1 MGSTTI
7 EQPKAPSAPTTADSV
22 KAYVANMPAMYQAQM
37 DWAPKIA
44 AQDVSMLQQY
54 LPQITA
60 LQQQL
65 QTQYAPQQAAQQWAL
80 QEQYA
85 PLMAAQQQ
93 QLQQQYEPGAYAATQ
108 NLGAMMTP
116 EYLSGQGAFNV
127 AQSPMMD
134 QLSSTMTPEWLT
146 GYSAQNAPGMDAAR
160 NRVVQQSRDAWADRG
175 LAQSGMSA
183 EDETRMVSEFEFPY
197 AMQQEQLT
205 QQTLAN
211 RMGQASALANNQLA
225 NQQNSWSNYY
235 NNLAQRQNTALQLA
249 GRYAT
254 PTQSAISTPNVQL
267 SNYQAPNVMNGYN
280 YGQVANNMQSS
291 YGTQAGIYGNQ
302 LSSYTQLA
310 NQNPWLSA
318 GAGILG
324 SIGGGWAGNGF
335 KIG

>member
-1 MGSTTI
+1 MGTTTI
-7 EQPKAPSAPTTADSV
+7 EQPKAPSAPSTADSV
-22 KAYVANMPAMYQAQM
+22 KAYVENMPAMYKAQM

-65 QTQYAPQQAAQQWAL
+65 QSQYAPQQAAQQWAL

-93 QLQQQYEPGAYAATQ
+93 QLQQQYEPGAYNAVQ
-108 NLGAMMTP
+108 NLGNMMTP

-160 NRVVQQSRDAWADRG
+160 NRVIQQSRDAWADRG

-197 AMQQEQLT
+197 AMQ
-205 QQTLAN
+205 
-211 RMGQASALANNQLA
+211 R
-225 NQQNSWSNYY
+225 SN
-235 NNLAQRQNTALQLA
+235 
-249 GRYAT
+249 
-254 PTQSAISTPNVQL
+254 
-267 SNYQAPNVMNGYN
+267 
-280 YGQVANNMQSS
+280 
-291 YGTQAGIYGNQ
+291 
-302 LSSYTQLA
+302 
-310 NQNPWLSA
+310 
-318 GAGILG
+318 
-324 SIGGGWAGNGF
+324 
-335 KIG
+335 